1 VPSLGRLKAAATG
14 EYMAAGARRMV
25 STIVDTGMPSAAT
38 EPATADADCS
48 SMRDE
53 MVAVSQ
59 SLNSATARTT
69 STAAVAGSMVA
80 DTCLSGG

>member
-1 VPSLGRLKAAATG
+1 MPSLGRLKAAATG

-25 STIVDTGMPSAAT
+25 STIVDMPSAAT

-59 SLNSATARTT
+59 SVNSATVRTT